1 MHSADLVRLF
11 HSTIMEN
18 IQDIASKIVDN
29 DMLDGWSQLR
39 DYPLEISGRHWQQI
53 YRFGYPILCK
63 RYVVEGCL

>member
-18 IQDIASKIVDN
+18 IKDIASKIVDN

-39 DYPLEISGRHWQQI
+39 DCPLEISGEALAAYIQI
-53 YRFGYPILCK
+53 WLSNSMQEICS
-63 RYVVEGCL
+63 